1 MIVDRV
7 YKMPQKIKRPLD
19 FYMDKTN
26 HGKVANKSRAETLAY
41 WPCLQRKKATSE
53 NTFHT
58 VLGYGMTLTV
68 LYIYTVD

>member
-19 FYMDKTN
+19 FYMGKTN

-41 WPCLQRKKATSE
+41 
-53 NTFHT
+53 
-58 VLGYGMTLTV
+58 
-68 LYIYTVD
+68 